1 MNVEMKLNTFVSE
14 KRKAIFEDL
23 VNGQT
28 PKDGLVD
35 ADSLRDAQAKGS
47 PQLGAVRFDPHS
59 IYFEFIY
66 PVRQS
71 NTTIITITV
80 SSPER
85 IVFMPVPTWVIE
97 SIWQGDID
105 GSFHFESEARVLI
118 REFED
123 GLGELVNAELFGD
136 RRKKQ
141 KD

>member
-1 MNVEMKLNTFVSE
+1 MNVEMKLNTFVSD
-14 KRKAIFEDL
+14 KRKLIFESL

-28 PKDGLVD
+28 PSEGQFDAEGL
-35 ADSLRDAQAKGS
+35 REAQSKGS

-59 IYFEFIY
+59 IHFEFIY

-71 NTTIITITV
+71 NTAIITVTIP
-80 SSPER
+80 SPER
-85 IVFMPVPTWVIE
+85 IVFMPVPAWVIE

-105 GSFHFESEARVLI
+105 GSFHFESEARALI

-123 GLGELVNAELFGD
+123 GLGEQVNVELFSD

-141 KD
+141 RE